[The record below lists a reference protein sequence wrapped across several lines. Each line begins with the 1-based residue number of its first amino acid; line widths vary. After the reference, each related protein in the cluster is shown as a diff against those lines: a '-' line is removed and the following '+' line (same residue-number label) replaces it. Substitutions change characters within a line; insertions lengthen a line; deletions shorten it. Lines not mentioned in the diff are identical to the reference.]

1 MTFETNRSIGATDP
15 VTAALVELRR
25 GRMVLVVDDEDRE
38 NEGDLIMA
46 AEMAT
51 SEAMAFMIRHT
62 TGLVCV
68 AMTDG
73 RAEELQLPLMVS
85 NGDDPRRTAFTVSV
99 DLKEGTSTGVSA
111 SDRALTIRALA
122 DLSTHPHQLCRPG
135 HVFPLRARPGG
146 VLERDGHTES
156 AVDLCRLAGLAPVGV
171 LAEIVNDDGTM
182 ARRPQLKRFAT
193 EHGLAMLAV
202 PDIVQYRVRHEAVVQ
217 REAAGRIPTRHGE
230 FTAISLRTL
239 AGGIEHVALV
249 LGDVDQTDVPEGS
262 GEASP
267 ILTRVQ
273 SECLTGDVFG
283 SQQCDCSAKLEQ
295 SMTRI
300 GAAGRGVIVYLRDQK
315 RSGHALIHALRSGCV
330 RGQST
335 DPAEAD
341 TTRLLLAESRELTA
355 AASILATLGVR
366 TVALMTNNPNK
377 CGGLRD
383 LGVQVSG
390 REPLEI
396 PVSSDTG
403 PYPATKEKRADP
415 IRDQLLV
422 S

>member
-1 MTFETNRSIGATDP
+1 MTFETNRPIGATDP
-15 VTAALVELRR
+15 VTAALAELRR
-25 GRMVLVVDDEDRE
+25 GRMVLVVDHEDRE

-111 SDRALTIRALA
+111 CDRALTIRALA
-122 DLSTHPHQLCRPG
+122 EPSTHPHQLCRPG

-193 EHGLAMLAV
+193 EHGLAILTVA
-202 PDIVQYRVRHEAVVQ
+202 DIVQYRARHEAAVR

-230 FTAISLRTL
+230 FTAISLRTI

-249 LGDVDQTDVPEGS
+249 LGNVDQTDAPWGS
-262 GEASP
+262 REALP
-267 ILTRVQ
+267 LLTRVH

-283 SQQCDCSAKLEQ
+283 SLRCDCGVQLDQA
-295 SMTRI
+295 MANI
-300 GAAGRGVIVYLRDQK
+300 GAAGRGVIVYLRDDDGRRVGLIRK
-315 RSGHALIHALRSGCV
+315 LRAHALQDLGLDTV
-330 RGQST
+330 ELNPTQGL
-335 DPAEAD
+335 PAD
-341 TTRLLLAESRELTA
+341 SRDYSTA
-355 AASILATLGVR
+355 AAILGALGVR
-366 TVALMTNNPNK
+366 AITLMTNDPNE
-377 CGGLRD
+377 CRRLRD
-383 LGVQVSG
+383 LGMRVSG
-390 REPLEI
+390 HQPLAF
-396 PVSSDTG
+396 PPSPDSPAHLATQTRTG
-403 PYPATKEKRADP
+403 HLFGELAVP
-415 IRDQLLV
+415 
-422 S
+422 